1 MTEQLRTMNDQDLFC
16 VLTGSRGVLAQARLR
31 EIILSYRAAFGKSA
45 GLGEMVRAMTAGDEA
60 KAG

>member
-1 MTEQLRTMNDQDLFC
+1 MILLESSLQ
-16 VLTGSRGVLAQARLR
+16 VLDERGGDAGVLAQARLR